1 MGLSAETMPAT
12 RQRKAVIAG
21 GSVGGLFIGN
31 MLLRQGW
38 AVEIFERAAS
48 GLESRG
54 AGIAGHAE
62 LTAIL
67 KTIGVASDAPP
78 PGIDVSGRVA
88 FDRHGNQLASFDY
101 PQYLTSWSSLFNL
114 LYSAFP
120 PQCYHLGVELLDI
133 KLTGDGAVAQLS
145 SGEQVTADLVVGA
158 DGIRSRVRALFAPDI
173 VPCYG
178 GYVAWRGIM
187 DETGLSAAFMA
198 ETFDRFSFCFP
209 PGGQF
214 IGYPLLGQDGSTA
227 RGERRYNFLW
237 YTHIAG
243 GDDLDG
249 LMTDESGVKHESI
262 PPPLIRKSYIETLR
276 KAGARDLPPQFSE
289 VVLRADRHLVQPIFD
304 VESRD
309 IGFGHVALVGDAGF
323 VCRPH
328 VGVGVLKAAQDA
340 AALAQSLKQCASVPE
355 ALRRYQHERLQPNID
370 AVEFGRYLGSFIER
384 GLAGPTSDP
393 GLNLSYEFIIRESA
407 RLPRVKPPRRAGS
420 SRERVLQ

>member
-1 MGLSAETMPAT
+1 MPVP

-21 GSVGGLFIGN
+21 GSVGGLFVGN

-38 AVEIFERAAS
+38 AVEIFERVVG

-67 KTIGVASDAPP
+67 KTIGMSGDRP

-114 LYSAFP
+114 LYAAFP
-120 PQCYHLGVELLDI
+120 PQRYHLGVELLDI
-133 KLTGDGAVAQLS
+133 RQTDDAAVALLS
-145 SGEQVTADLVVGA
+145 TGEQVAADLFVGA
-158 DGIRSRVRALFAPDI
+158 DGIRSRVRGLLAPAI

-187 DETGLSAAFMA
+187 DETDLSAGFMA

-214 IGYPLLGQDGSTA
+214 IGYPLLGQDGSNA

-237 YTHIAG
+237 YTHVPDGAA
-243 GDDLDG
+243 LDE
-249 LMTDESGVKHESI
+249 LMTDERGERHESI
-262 PPPLIRKSYIETLR
+262 PPPLIRKVHIEALR
-276 KAGARDLPPQFSE
+276 AAGARDLPPQFAE
-289 VVLRADRHLVQPIFD
+289 VVLRADRHLLQPIYD
-304 VESRD
+304 VESEN
-309 IGFGHVALVGDAGF
+309 IAFGHVALIGDAGF
-323 VCRPH
+323 VSRPH

-340 AALAQSLKQCASVPE
+340 VALARSLDECATVPE
-355 ALRRYQHERLQPNID
+355 ALQRYQRERLQPNID

-393 GLNLSYEFIIRESA
+393 DLKLSYEFIIRESA
-407 RLPRVKPPRRAGS
+407 RLPRVKPPHRAAS